1 MNVNAPILLGKTDD
15 GVSLDQSQWSVEQD
29 AAVMSWATLNP
40 SDWQVGGRCMVY
52 MWGSG
57 RHGQLA
63 ESGNKNLYLG
73 AIIWERH

>member
-1 MNVNAPILLGKTDD
+1 MLGLSGKTPEETDFD
-15 GVSLDQSQWSVEQD
+15 SSQWSEEQD
-29 AAVMSWATLNP
+29 AAVMAWATANP

-63 ESGNKNLYLG
+63 ESGKS
-73 AIIWERH
+73 